1 MHKEDSS
8 VSPPC
13 FITDSVL
20 FPLLGRLE
28 QEKVA
33 MLKKLKARG
42 VTADQVVALRSTQV
56 EQEME
61 ELRMKNTELEMQI
74 LSIR

>member
-1 MHKEDSS
+1 
-8 VSPPC
+8 
-13 FITDSVL
+13 
-20 FPLLGRLE
+20 
-28 QEKVA
+28 

-61 ELRMKNTELEMQI
+61 ELRRKNTELEMQI
-74 LSIR
+74 HSIR

>member
-1 MHKEDSS
+1 
-8 VSPPC
+8 
-13 FITDSVL
+13 
-20 FPLLGRLE
+20 
-28 QEKVA
+28 

-61 ELRMKNTELEMQI
+61 ELRMKNTELETQI

>member
-1 MHKEDSS
+1 MGGKDPQCFAS
-8 VSPPC
+8 VPHHLVS
-13 FITDSVL
+13 
-20 FPLLGRLE
+20 FPHLGRLE
-28 QEKVA
+28 QEKAA

-61 ELRMKNTELEMQI
+61 ELRRKNVELEMQI
-74 LSIR
+74 HSIR